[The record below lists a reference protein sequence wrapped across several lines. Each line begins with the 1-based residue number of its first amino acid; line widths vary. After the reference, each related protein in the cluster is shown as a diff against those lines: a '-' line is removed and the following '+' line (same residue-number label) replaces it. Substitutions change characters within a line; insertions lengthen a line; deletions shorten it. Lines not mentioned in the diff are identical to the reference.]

1 MHYEL
6 WDAES
11 ANVIAILQTEAEGLA
26 IVRRLLADGWDA
38 EHLSLGLD
46 FDEGEEGDD
55 ASLPP
60 VVYGTALAERALTVV
75 SDTTGGCPARSCAAS
90 SP

>member
-1 MHYEL
+1 MHCQL

-11 ANVIAILQTEAEGLA
+11 ANVMAILQSEAEGLA
-26 IVRRLLADGWDA
+26 IVRRLLADGWNP

-55 ASLPP
+55 DSLPP
-60 VVYGTALAERALTVV
+60 VIYGVALAERARAAAPDAV
-75 SDTTGGCPARSCAAS
+75 SHST
-90 SP
+90 

>member
-6 WDAES
+6 WDS
-11 ANVIAILQTEAEGLA
+11 KSSNVIAILQTEAEGLA
-26 IVRRLLADGWDA
+26 IVRRLLADGWNA

-55 ASLPP
+55 GTLPP
-60 VVYGTALAERALTVV
+60 VVYGSALADRALAAV
-75 SDTTGGCPARSCAAS
+75 SDTASRS
-90 SP
+90 

>member
-6 WDAES
+6 WDTES
-11 ANVIAILQTEAEGLA
+11 ANVMAVLQTEAEGLA
-26 IVRRLLADGWDA
+26 IVRRLLADGWNT

-46 FDEGEEGDD
+46 FDEGEKGDD

-60 VVYGTALAERALTVV
+60 VLHGAALAKRASDV
-75 SDTTGGCPARSCAAS
+75 SADEAPHQA
-90 SP
+90 

>member
-11 ANVIAILQTEAEGLA
+11 ANVIDVFSTEAEGLVM
-26 IVRRLLADGWDA
+26 VRRLLAAGWDP

-46 FDEGEEGDD
+46 FDEHEAGDD
-55 ASLPP
+55 DALPP
-60 VVYGTALAERALTVV
+60 VLHGAKLAARA
-75 SDTTGGCPARSCAAS
+75 AAS
-90 SP
+90 AARPLSA

>member
-11 ANVIAILQTEAEGLA
+11 ANVLAILKTEAEGLA
-26 IVRRLLADGWDA
+26 IVRRLLADGWNA
-38 EHLSLGLD
+38 EDLSLGLD

-55 ASLPP
+55 ETLPP
-60 VVYGTALAERALTVV
+60 VIYGAALAERAL
-75 SDTTGGCPARSCAAS
+75 AAAS
-90 SP
+90 DPAVRST

>member
-11 ANVIAILQTEAEGLA
+11 SNVIAVTLTEGEALA
-26 IVRRLLADGWDA
+26 LVRRLLGDGWDP
-38 EHLSLGLD
+38 EHLTLGLD

-55 ASLPP
+55 DTLPD
-60 VVYGTALAERALTVV
+60 VVYGTALVERALAATP
-75 SDTTGGCPARSCAAS
+75 DAARR
-90 SP
+90 

>member
-6 WDAES
+6 WDS
-11 ANVIAILQTEAEGLA
+11 KSSNVIDIFQTEAEGLA
-26 IVRRLLADGWDA
+26 MVRRLLSAGWDP
-38 EHLSLGLD
+38 ERLTMGLD

-55 ASLPP
+55 DTLPA
-60 VVYGTALAERALTVV
+60 VIYGTALAERALAVV
-75 SDTTGGCPARSCAAS
+75 SETPTL